1 LRTLVVF
8 ITALL
13 GAAVVSTVLF
23 TALTAV
29 PALWM
34 QPAHAWDSIAH
45 LGLFAFA
52 VSVAHVVI
60 LGAPVFAILGRMRW
74 IRWWSAT
81 LVGFVLGCLPT
92 AIWSW
97 PLKASGPGTSISVVE
112 GKRLVQIMVNG
123 VPTLA
128 GWLRYAREVGE
139 AGLCGAA
146 AGFVF
151 WYMWRAGMQA
161 LDQSR
166 AAQNQSWQNK
176 S

>member
-34 QPAHAWDSIAH
+34 QPAPAWVSIVH

-52 VSVAHVVI
+52 VTVAHVVI

-81 LVGFVLGCLPT
+81 LVGFVLGCVPT

-97 PLKASGPGTSISVVE
+97 PLKGSGPGTSVSVVE
-112 GKRLVQIMVNG
+112 GKHLVQIMVNG

-128 GWLRYAREVGE
+128 GWLRYARGVGE
-139 AGLCGAA
+139 AGLCGAV
-146 AGFVF
+146 AGLVF

-161 LDQSR
+161 LDH
-166 AAQNQSWQNK
+166 AASTPK
-176 S
+176 